1 MKVGL
6 VLPVAP
12 TLTLPSSACS
22 PSTLSSASL
31 RFSRFPCYIYIFCY
45 QISKDV
51 NNNTCVVVHNMNLC

>member
-31 RFSRFPCYIYIFCY
+31 RFSRFPIYIFCY
-45 QISKDV
+45 QISKDI